1 MSGSFATAE
10 RAALETLAKK
20 LPAMAERLPPV
31 FCGFGA
37 CVDRTLS
44 LDDIL
49 PTLLG
54 SADPVARS
62 LAAELADRA
71 QGGVGGEICWQW
83 PGGARVLGRKVA
95 RPAALGG
102 SAAQAAQQ
110 LALLGARP
118 LLAIE
123 DRNRDLLGLLHR
135 NIRLAI
141 DGKAVPAAAARHG
154 EAAKPAH
161 FIIEYVGGREV
172 CGVSPPRSNR
182 VIVRLAEDGLE
193 QDAAFAQLS
202 RRLAGRAGAAIL
214 SGFNSLPEA
223 EFDDVVAWARTLAV
237 GWRDSGV
244 PIIHMEFADFPI
256 PEHRWRVLRGL
267 DGAFTSLGMNL
278 GELHA
283 LMPGSAPVADKA
295 RQVATEL
302 ALDRVNIHADEWALS
317 LTKADPETELNA
329 LRGGCLT
336 ASTRAAL
343 GRMSVPTGVP
353 AGARLTPPPWPA
365 ITGRGSYSMV
375 ACAAPHL
382 PTPRS
387 TIGLGDTFLA
397 GTLVVLAQP
406 EKREREVT

>member
-1 MSGSFATAE
+1 MSRSFATTE

-20 LPAMAERLPPV
+20 LPAMAERLPLV
-31 FCGFGA
+31 LCGFAA

-49 PTLLG
+49 PALLG
-54 SADPVARS
+54 SADPMARS
-62 LAAELADRA
+62 LAAELANRA
-71 QGGVGGEICWQW
+71 QGGVGGELCWEW
-83 PGGARVLGRKVA
+83 PGGARVLGQKDA

-110 LALLGARP
+110 LATLGARP

-123 DRNRDLLGLLHR
+123 NRNRDLLGLLHQ

-161 FIIEYVGGREV
+161 YIIEYAGGREV
-172 CGVSPPRSNR
+172 CGVLPPRSNR

-193 QDAAFAQLS
+193 QDAAFARLS

-223 EFDDVVAWARTLAV
+223 ELEDVVAWARTLAV
-237 GWRDSGV
+237 GWRDSGL
-244 PIIHMEFADFPI
+244 PIVHLELADFPI

-267 DGAFTSLGMNL
+267 NGAFTSLGMNL

-283 LMPGSAPVADKA
+283 LMPGSAPIADKVE
-295 RQVATEL
+295 QVATEL
-302 ALDRVNIHADEWALS
+302 ALDRVNIHADGWALS
-317 LTKADPETELNA
+317 LTKANPDTELEA
-329 LRGGCLT
+329 LRGGCLV
-336 ASTRAAL
+336 ASTRAGL
-343 GRMSVPTGVP
+343 GRMSVPTRVP
-353 AGARLTPPPWPA
+353 AGAKLTPPPWPP
-365 ITGRGSYSMV
+365 ITGRGSRSMV
-375 ACAAPHL
+375 ACAAPYL
-382 PTPRS
+382 STPRS

-397 GTLVVLAQP
+397 GTLIVLAQP